1 MRILEIITVPFF
13 TPRGTSFSSLERTR
27 AFAELGHQ
35 VDILTYGIGEDVELP
50 RVRIFRIPSFFVR
63 SLRMGPSLPKLLFDV
78 FLAWKTF
85 WHLCF
90 RGPYDLVHVHEESAY
105 WVAFMASLHRG
116 PVLYDMHSSLVEQL
130 ENFGTGGGGVVRSAL
145 QGLFRRLE
153 RRAIA
158 CARVV
163 IVICPDLRET
173 VRRLVP
179 NASVHLIEN
188 LPVGWDL
195 ASPREEDV
203 AALRSK
209 LGLDGARSILYTGTF
224 GENQGIEFTLDA
236 LALVLEERP
245 ETRLLLVGGSGQD
258 MLRVR
263 NYVSARGLDARV
275 VLQNP
280 RPYQEMP
287 LYMAAADVL
296 VSPRT
301 RGTNTPLKIY
311 SYLASGKPIVA
322 TNLHSHT
329 QVLNDSIACLVDQD
343 PGALAAGLLRVL
355 NEPDYAARIGRAGA
369 EVADRKYGIGRYMRE
384 VSSALEEVQD
394 ARSSA
399 N

>member
-50 RVRIFRIPSFFVR
+50 GLRIFRVPSLFVR
-63 SLRMGPSLPKLLFDV
+63 SLRMGPSLPKLFFDV
-78 FLAWKTF
+78 FLAWKTL

-90 RGPYDLVHVHEESAY
+90 RGPYDLIHVHEESAY
-105 WVAFMASLHRG
+105 WVSCMGFLHRA
-116 PVLYDMHSSLVEQL
+116 PVLYDMHSSLPEQL
-130 ENFGTGGGGVVRSAL
+130 ENFGRGGGGAGRRIL
-145 QGLFRRLE
+145 QGLFRRME
-153 RRAIA
+153 KRALA

-163 IVICPDLRET
+163 IVICPDLFET
-173 VRRLVP
+173 VKRLVP
-179 NASVHLIEN
+179 AASVHLIEN
-188 LPVGWDL
+188 LPVGWELSTPD
-195 ASPREEDV
+195 EEQV
-203 AALRSK
+203 AGLRSK
-209 LGLDGARSILYTGTF
+209 LELGELRSILYTGTF
-224 GENQGIEFTLDA
+224 GENQGIETTLDA

-245 ETRLLLVGGSGQD
+245 ETKLLLVGGSGLD
-258 MLRVR
+258 LERVQKS
-263 NYVSARGLDARV
+263 VLERGLGAHV
-275 VLQNP
+275 VIQPP

-287 LYMAAADVL
+287 LYMAVADVL

-329 QVLNDSIACLVDQD
+329 QVLNDSIACLVDPD

-355 NEPDYAARIGRAGA
+355 NEPDYAGRIGGAGA
-369 EVADRKYGIGRYMRE
+369 EVAERKYGIDRYMRE
-384 VSSALEEVQD
+384 VTGVLAEVQGSG
-394 ARSSA
+394 SSVR
-399 N
+399 